1 VNLEASRR
9 RDRGRARADRSGSR
23 DVAPRS
29 HESTLV
35 GESTTIGGDMV
46 GREPARAPVLEL
58 AKPPAARVALDD
70 PDERVPLEGQAL
82 RLVIRCDRDNPVRRG
97 VRRVCLRA
105 RTERGRRGL
114 EADHLRR
121 GGILDSGGDRG
132 HGEGALG
139 TRAGHERR
147 RGGTAAEYRLERRR
161 RLGEGGSRLG
171 SAQLCEELWFRQGWE
186 RLVLWCVDL
195 DPVVDL
201 DVLGGAL
208 EIVPDA
214 EAAEAGEDLL
224 HLDRTRGPNVD
235 DDGFGVVVAV
245 YLEGR
250 LENDGRGRWEWRR
263 RRDHREEL
271 NERSLPTRQHCDLGG
286 GALERWARLIE
297 AVAFGKVARVNMLE
311 RVEVD
316 WRQLRTRHCGLN
328 RVRSGLVALLVA
340 GGV

>member
-1 VNLEASRR
+1 
-9 RDRGRARADRSGSR
+9 
-23 DVAPRS
+23 VAPRS

-46 GREPARAPVLEL
+46 RREPARPPALEL

-70 PDERVPLEGQAL
+70 ADERVPTEGQAL
-82 RLVIRCDRDNPVRRG
+82 RLVVRCDRDNPIRRG
-97 VRRVCLRA
+97 VRRVRLRA

-121 GGILDSGGDRG
+121 GGVLDSGGDRG

-147 RGGTAAEYRLERRR
+147 GHGTAAEHRLERRL
-161 RLGEGGSRLG
+161 RLGGGGSRLR
-171 SAQLCEELWFRQGWE
+171 STQLREELWLRQGWE
-186 RLVLWCVDL
+186 RLVLWYVDL

-201 DVLGGAL
+201 DVLGDAL

-224 HLDRTRGPNVD
+224 HLDRTCGPSVG
-235 DDGFGVVVAV
+235 DDGLGLVIAV
-245 YLEGR
+245 HLEGR
-250 LENDGRGRWEWRR
+250 PENDGRGRPRWWR

-271 NERSLPTRQHCDLGG
+271 NERSLPARQHRDLGG
-286 GALERWARLIE
+286 GITKRRARLVE
-297 AVAFGKVARVNMLE
+297 AVVFRKVARVTLLE
-311 RVEVD
+311 SVEVD
-316 WRQLRTRHCGLN
+316 WRQLRTRHRGLD
-328 RVRSGLVALLVA
+328 
-340 GGV
+340 